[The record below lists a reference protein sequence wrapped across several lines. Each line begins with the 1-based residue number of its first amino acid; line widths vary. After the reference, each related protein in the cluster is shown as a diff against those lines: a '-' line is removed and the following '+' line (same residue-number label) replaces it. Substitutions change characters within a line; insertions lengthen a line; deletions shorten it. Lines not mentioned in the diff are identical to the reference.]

1 MQRVRFI
8 LSFSTYREKISIEYI
23 KTYTVYLCYQNFTV
37 GAPKKYLKRLCGQKK
52 EGQHEKKTM
61 IEKCCL
67 NPFGECKMKNK
78 NKSRKQEGTFRKW
91 KP

>member
-1 MQRVRFI
+1 M
-8 LSFSTYREKISIEYI
+8 YREKISIEYI

-37 GAPKKYLKRLCGQKK
+37 AAPKKYLKRLCGQKK
-52 EGQHEKKTM
+52 EGKHEKKM

-67 NPFGECKMKNK
+67 NPFGECKLKNK

-91 KP
+91 KPWAPT